1 MISEQFQEYVGID
14 VSKTQLEV
22 CVLPAKQ
29 HWVATNDESG
39 RQELTQRLAALGPAL
54 IVLEATGGFESAV
67 VGTLAVAGLLPV
79 VVNPRQVRDFAK
91 ASGRLAKTDKL
102 DAEVIAR
109 FAAAIQPT
117 PRPLKSSQAQQ
128 LDAVLTRRR
137 QLIEMLTAEQNR
149 LSIAPAVLQADIK
162 AHIHWLRQRRDDLD
176 GQLQRL
182 IQASPSWCATDQLLR
197 STPGVGPV
205 TSLSLI
211 AELPELGTLNRR
223 EIAALVGVAPFNRDS
238 GRFKGERMI
247 WGGRAAVRT
256 ALYMATLSAV
266 RCNPVIKAFYLRLC
280 DAGKP
285 HKVALTACMRKL
297 ITILNTML
305 KNDTPWEAKMAINT

>member
-14 VSKTQLEV
+14 VSKTQLDV
-22 CVLPAKQ
+22 CVLQAQQ
-29 HWVATNDESG
+29 HWVVANDENG
-39 RQELTQRLAALGPAL
+39 RQALTQRLATLKQAL

-67 VGTLAVAGLLPV
+67 VGTLAAAGLLPV

-102 DAEVIAR
+102 DAEIIAR

-117 PRPLKSSQAQQ
+117 PRPLKSRQAQE

-137 QLIEMLTAEQNR
+137 QLIEMLTAEKNR
-149 LSIAPAVLQADIK
+149 LSIAPVALRADLK
-162 AHIHWLRQRRDDLD
+162 AHIHWLRQRLDDID
-176 GQLQRL
+176 GQLQQL
-182 IQASPSWCATDQLLR
+182 IQASPLWRAKDQLLR
-197 STPGVGPV
+197 TIPGVGPV
-205 TSLSLI
+205 TSRSLI
-211 AELPELGTLNRR
+211 AALPELGTLNRR

-238 GRFKGERMI
+238 GRFQGERMI
-247 WGGRAAVRT
+247 WGGRAVVRT

-280 DAGKP
+280 AAGKP

-297 ITILNTML
+297 ITILNTMV
-305 KNDTPWEAKMAINT
+305 KNDTPWEDKIATNS